1 MTTITTK
8 ARMLR
13 HLRLA
18 ALLLALLA
26 LPACGGADDSAA
38 AAAQNTD
45 EHAGEEAHADEHEDD
60 HSAEEGRVELSEAAL
75 ASAGITVS
83 DVTTR
88 EVGSGPPLAAAV
100 PGQVEFD
107 PARVALVS
115 PRASGRIERL
125 GAVEGD
131 QVRANQPLAW
141 ILSPEF
147 LTAQNDYLH
156 AERRARLLEGTADE
170 EGARALA
177 DAARRRLRLLGASE
191 ALIEGL
197 AAGEAPLDLVP
208 VPAPFPG
215 SIVEAHTLAGA
226 AVEPGSPIFTLA
238 DLSVVNVVAEV
249 PEAALGT
256 LRRGQPAR
264 VQLSAYPGT
273 VVEGTVERIREELDP
288 STRTARAIVRVPNTG
303 RLLRPGMFASV
314 RLGTTGEEQRVLR
327 PVLPDAAVV
336 TDGAERYVFV
346 EVAPRAFERREVEV
360 ESLGDG
366 EVAVLS
372 GVAAGERVVTGGAFT
387 LKAELGKSEFG
398 GHHH

>member
-1 MTTITTK
+1 MTTSTTTTT
-8 ARMLR
+8 AFR

-18 ALLLALLA
+18 ALLLALLG
-26 LPACGGADDSAA
+26 LPACGGAEDSTAA
-38 AAAQNTD
+38 AEASAD
-45 EHAGEEAHADEHEDD
+45 EHAGEDEHTDEHGDD
-60 HSAEEGRVELSEAAL
+60 HGDEEGRVELSEAAL

-83 DVTTR
+83 EVTTR

-115 PRASGRIERL
+115 PRTSGRIERL
-125 GAVEGD
+125 SAVEGD
-131 QVRANQPLAW
+131 QVRAGQPLAHV
-141 ILSPEF
+141 LSPEF

-156 AERRARLLEGTADE
+156 AARRARLLEGTADA
-170 EGARALA
+170 EGAQALA
-177 DAARRRLRLLGASE
+177 DAARRRLRLLGAPE
-191 ALIEGL
+191 ALIERL
-197 AAGEAPLDLVP
+197 AAGEPPLDLVP
-208 VPAPFPG
+208 VPAPFAG
-215 SIVEAHTLAGA
+215 SVVEAHTLAGA

-264 VQLSAYPGT
+264 IALSAYPGT
-273 VVEGTVERIREELDP
+273 AVEGTVERIQEELDA
-288 STRTARAIVRVPNTG
+288 STRTARAIIRVPNTG

-314 RLGTTGEEQRVLR
+314 RLATGGEEQRVAR
-327 PVLPDAAVV
+327 PVLPEDAVV
-336 TDGAERYVFV
+336 ADGAERYVFV

-360 ESLGDG
+360 ESLSDG
-366 EVAVLS
+366 ELVVLS
-372 GVAAGERVVTGGAFT
+372 GLAAGERVVTKGAFT
-387 LKAELGKSEFG
+387 LKAELGKGEFG